1 MKNLMNKI
9 KEYINKTK
17 RYIRYLRIC
26 NALEIR
32 LLPWQQN
39 FVLSG
44 KPFPEYANG
53 RCTGKTLVVLIKL
66 MLDTD
71 YHTTKPEVI
80 RVLMNDKDFV
90 LTHKALVKGYQDMYN
105 DMRDKCLKKGIKV
118 SKIDFV
124 GLNET
129 KDW

>member
-1 MKNLMNKI
+1 MKEIKELINKI
-9 KEYINKTK
+9 K

-26 NALEIR
+26 NALGIK
-32 LLPWQQN
+32 LSPWQKN
-39 FVLSG
+39 FVLNN
-44 KPFPEYANG
+44 KPIPYYANG
-53 RCTGKTLVVLIKL
+53 RATGKTLVVLIKL

-71 YHTTKPEVI
+71 YHTTKPEAI
-80 RVLMNDKDFV
+80 RTLMNDRDFV
-90 LTHKALVKGYQDMYN
+90 LTNKGLVVTYQKMYD

-124 GLNET
+124 GLNNP